1 MSFEL
6 DDRIKETTTTSSTGT
21 LTLAGAVTGY
31 RSFADIGNGN
41 STEYSIVAVDSSGV
55 PTGDW
60 EVSIGVYTASGT
72 TLSRVL
78 VLSNSAGTG
87 LLQSGAGSKIAF
99 AAGTKHVSCGV
110 GKSTLYPRNDVCN
123 GRLTTE
129 SGVSVSTSD
138 RTAQGTM
145 YYTPHNGNRVSLYEN
160 GQWVLYPFTELSLAC
175 AGTVDQIKDVFI
187 YNNAGTL
194 TLEQSAA
201 WSGIAT
207 RTDAVV
213 DQDGVS
219 CKSGALNKRRIATVR
234 YSGTN
239 IIETSQSK
247 RYIDNKY
254 NKVAQSLNKEDT
266 ATHTYNSSTIRL
278 WNNDAASKME
288 FVLGDPADVIYS
300 LGADISPAALNT
312 GLPIVYLAAD
322 WSGSGGGECSFGL
335 LAGTGV
341 GRLLC
346 NWAHIK
352 RFSIGYHIFQ
362 LLESELTNSVSSTF
376 NTTRMLAN
384 PWM

>member
-21 LTLAGAVTGY
+21 LTLAGPVAGY
-31 RSFADIGNGN
+31 RSFADIGDGN
-41 STEYSIVAVDSSGV
+41 STEFSIVAVDASGV

-72 TLSRVL
+72 TLSRVV

-87 LLQSGAGSKIAF
+87 LLQNGAGIKIAF
-99 AAGTKHVSCGV
+99 AAGTKYVSCGV

-145 YYTPHNGNRVSLYEN
+145 YFTPHGGNRVSLYEN

-175 AGTVDQIKDVFI
+175 SGTVDQIKDVFI

-207 RTDAVV
+207 RTDAIV

-219 CKSGALNKRRIATVR
+219 CKSGALNKRRIATIR

-247 RYIDNKY
+247 RFIDNKY
-254 NKVAQSLNKEDT
+254 NKVVQSIYLTEGTN
-266 ATHTYNSSTIRL
+266 HTYNSSTIRV
-278 WNNDAASKME
+278 WNNNTANKTE
-288 FVLGDPADVIYS
+288 FVLGDPQEIIYS
-300 LGADISPAALNT
+300 LGADISGPAPDT

-322 WSGSGGGECSFGL
+322 WSGSGGGDVVFGN
-335 LAGTGV
+335 LAGTATQ
-341 GRLLC
+341 RLLC
-346 NWAHIK
+346 
-352 RFSIGYHIFQ
+352 RFHNFKKFSAGYHTFHI
-362 LLESELTNSVSSTF
+362 LEAELTNSVSSLF
-376 NTTRMLAN
+376 NEAVMIADPLL
-384 PWM
+384 